1 MTGSVRT
8 SLKFGQMPDLTS
20 GTGPRPAWLPAD
32 SALSRLAAQGVG
44 AEIFAI
50 IPAVNAQIESELPF

>member
-1 MTGSVRT
+1 
-8 SLKFGQMPDLTS
+8 
-20 GTGPRPAWLPAD
+20 LPAD